1 MRINKYLSTNGV
13 CSRREADRLIESGQV
28 VINKKVATLGDQVT
42 DEDYIF
48 VKGKPILKQEER
60 IYIAYNKPVGI
71 EVTANKD
78 VKHNLTDE
86 LGFDTHLF
94 PIGRLDK
101 DSSGLL
107 LMTNDGEIVN
117 KVLRPQFHHEK
128 EYLVHVDKPM
138 TQIFLKHLSEGVKL
152 KKKRTRTARVE
163 RHNKR
168 AFKMILTEGK
178 NRQIRRMCEALG
190 YTVTALKRI
199 RVMNI
204 RIGHLKEG
212 AWRHLKPAERRQFLD
227 SLR

>member
-1 MRINKYLSTNGV
+1 MRINKYLSVNGV

-48 VKGKPILKQEER
+48 VKGKAVLKQEER
-60 IYIAYNKPVGI
+60 IYIAYHKPVGI
-71 EVTANKD
+71 EVTANKE
-78 VKHNLTDE
+78 VKHNLADE

-117 KVLRPQFHHEK
+117 KVLRPQYLHEK
-128 EYLVHVDKPM
+128 EYLVHVDKAM
-138 TQIFLKHLSEGVKL
+138 TEVFLKQMAEGVKL

-178 NRQIRRMCEALG
+178 NRQIRRMCEAFG
-190 YTVTALKRI
+190 YKVTALKRI
-199 RVMNI
+199 RIMNI
-204 RIGHLKEG
+204 RLSHLKEG
-212 AWRHLKPAERRQFLD
+212 AWRHLKPAERREFLE
-227 SLR
+227 SLH

>member
-28 VINKKVATLGDQVT
+28 LINKKVATLGDQVT
-42 DEDYIF
+42 EEDYVF
-48 VKGKPILKQEER
+48 VKGKAVLKQEER
-60 IYIAYNKPVGI
+60 IYIAYHKPVGI
-71 EVTANKD
+71 EVTQNKEI
-78 VKHNLTDE
+78 KHNLANE

-107 LMTNDGEIVN
+107 LMTNDGDIVN
-117 KVLRPQFHHEK
+117 KVLRPQFLHEK
-128 EYLVHVDKPM
+128 EYLVHVDKAM
-138 TQIFLKHLSEGVKL
+138 TEIFLKRLSEGVKL

-178 NRQIRRMCEALG
+178 NRQIRRMCEAFG

-199 RVMNI
+199 RIMNI
-204 RIGHLKEG
+204 NIGHLKVG
-212 AWRHLKPAERRQFLD
+212 AWRHLKPAERKQFLD
-227 SLR
+227 TLS